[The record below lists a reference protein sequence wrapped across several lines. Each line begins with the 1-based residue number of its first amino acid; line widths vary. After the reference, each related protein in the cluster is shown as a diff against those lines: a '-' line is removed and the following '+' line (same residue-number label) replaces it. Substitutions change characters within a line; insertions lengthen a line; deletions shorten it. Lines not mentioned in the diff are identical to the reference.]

1 MLSSCVLC
9 PCAVGLP
16 AVPTVVWTCSE
27 MLTCVGLKERL
38 EETLSALVYVF
49 TSQRLGFESLHIAP
63 FLLQLVFEHPWRGIN
78 GS

>member
-1 MLSSCVLC
+1 
-9 PCAVGLP
+9 
-16 AVPTVVWTCSE
+16 